1 MSRTLIVNPRDDA
14 AFVDYVETADGG
26 TGSPGELEA
35 RLRKR
40 YPEAVVRPR
49 DLAGEQ
55 HTIWYVYRDGHWTP
69 SPTRG
74 SEGDGHV

>member
-14 AFVDYVETADGG
+14 AFVDYVETADDG
-26 TGSPGELEA
+26 TGSPAELQS
-35 RLRKR
+35 RLRER
-40 YPEAVVRPR
+40 YPEAVVRAR
-49 DLAGEQ
+49 DLDGEL
-55 HTIWYVYRDGHWTP
+55 HKIWYVYRDGHWTP